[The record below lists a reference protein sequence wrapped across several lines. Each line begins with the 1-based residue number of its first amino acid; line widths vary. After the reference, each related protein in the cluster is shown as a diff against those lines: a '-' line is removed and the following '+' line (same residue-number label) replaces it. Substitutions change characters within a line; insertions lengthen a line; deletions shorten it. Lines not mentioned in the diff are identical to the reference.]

1 MVGDRV
7 DNDIA
12 PARLL
17 GMRTVLLRAGR
28 HIAQQPRS
36 LDEVPDFEVRTVEEM
51 RTAIGRLL
59 DR

>member
-1 MVGDRV
+1 MG
-7 DNDIA
+7 
-12 PARLL
+12 
-17 GMRTVLLRAGR
+17 TVLLRAGR

-51 RTAIGRLL
+51 GAAIFRLL